1 MKLLSTEI
9 KNNVLQSMERTLDEN
24 RKAILDANKK
34 DLELFNLEDQAM
46 YDRLIVTESKIDGMI
61 ASIKEVRSQE
71 DPVSKTISTKS
82 LENGLE
88 INNRTAPFGTIMII
102 YESRPDVT
110 IEAAVLAFKANNK
123 IFLKGGKEA
132 LHSNTILTELWHQA
146 LEENGLLKNYIQQ
159 LVLNREET
167 QMFLKNPPEK
177 LDLIVPRGG
186 ERLINFVKQNATGAV
201 LVSGRGNNFLYVDEN
216 ADWEK
221 SVKVIL
227 NAKTAKISACNA
239 LDKILISSKIENYT
253 EKLKDLYKLLQ
264 VNGVETLVDNDV
276 NILIEGSNLIKDA
289 SVWKEEF
296 LAMKCCLG
304 AVDSL
309 EEAIEKININSG
321 GHSATIMTA
330 NKVNAMQFMEEV
342 DCAAVYQNA
351 STRFTDGGQ
360 MGVGAE
366 LAISTD
372 KLHHRGPLGLKQ
384 LVTNKYYIFGDGQIR
399 E

>member
-9 KNNVLQSMERTLDEN
+9 KNNVLQSMERILDEN

-34 DLELFNLEDQAM
+34 DLDLFNLEDQAM
-46 YDRLIVTESKIDGMI
+46 YDRLIVTDAKIDGMI
-61 ASIKEVRSQE
+61 TSIKEVRSQE

-146 LEENGLLKNYIQQ
+146 LEENRLSKNYIQQ

-309 EEAIEKININSG
+309 DEAIEKININSG
-321 GHSATIMTA
+321 GHSATIMTS
-330 NKVNAMQFMEEV
+330 NKESAMQFMEEV

-384 LVTNKYYIFGDGQIR
+384 LVTNKYYVFGDGQIR
-399 E
+399 

>member
-24 RKAILDANKK
+24 RKAILEANKK

-132 LHSNTILTELWHQA
+132 LHSNTILTELWHKA
-146 LEENGLLKNYIQQ
+146 LEENGLSKNYIQQ

-253 EKLKDLYKLLQ
+253 EKLKDLYNLLQ

>member
-9 KNNVLQSMERTLDEN
+9 KNNVLQCMERILDEN

-34 DLELFNLEDQAM
+34 DLDLFNLEDQAM
-46 YDRLIVTESKIDGMI
+46 YDRLIVTDAKIDGMI
-61 ASIKEVRSQE
+61 TSIKEVRSQE

-146 LEENGLLKNYIQQ
+146 LEENGLSKNYIQQ

-309 EEAIEKININSG
+309 DEAIEKININSG
-321 GHSATIMTA
+321 GHSATIMTS
-330 NKVNAMQFMEEV
+330 NKESAIQFMEEV

-384 LVTNKYYIFGDGQIR
+384 LVTNKYYVFGDGQIR
-399 E
+399 

>member
-1 MKLLSTEI
+1 MKIISTEV
-9 KNNVLQSMERTLDEN
+9 KNKVLNSMMRLLDDN
-24 RKAILDANKK
+24 RSNILDANKK
-34 DLELFNLEDQAM
+34 DLDLFKKDDQAM
-46 YDRLIVTESKIDGMI
+46 YDRLIVTNSKIDGMI
-61 ASIKEVRSQE
+61 GSIKEVMSQD
-71 DPVSKTISTKS
+71 DPVGKIISTQN
-82 LENGLE
+82 LENGLD
-88 INNRTAPFGTIMII
+88 ITNKTAPFGTIMII

-123 IFLKGGKEA
+123 ILLKGGKEA
-132 LHSNTILTELWHQA
+132 LYSNTILVELWHKA
-146 LEENGLLKNYIQQ
+146 LEENGLPKEYIQQ
-159 LVLNREET
+159 LTKNREET
-167 QMFLKNPPEK
+167 QEFLRNPTEK

-186 ERLINFVKQNATGAV
+186 ERLINFVKEHAKCAV
-201 LVSGRGNNFLYVDEN
+201 LVSGRGNNFLFVDKE

-221 SVKVIL
+221 SVKVIM
-227 NAKTAKISACNA
+227 NAKTEKISACNA
-239 LDKILISSKIENYT
+239 LDKILINANIENY
-253 EKLKDLYKLLQ
+253 EKKLTDIYQLLSAK
-264 VNGVETLVDNDV
+264 GVETLVDADV
-276 NILIEGSNLIKDA
+276 NSVLTNAQQIKDDA
-289 SVWKEEF
+289 IWKEEF

-304 AVDSL
+304 SVDSL
-309 EEAIEKININSG
+309 DEAVEKINDNSG
-321 GHSATIMTA
+321 GHSATIMTS
-330 NKVNAMQFMEEV
+330 NKDTAMQFMEEV